1 MLLKRKYAFRNSCVA
16 SSLWKQDLK
25 SRMAA
30 LRHKKRRNASGSVAM
45 ALGEDSKDVEKAF
58 MKLQNGSDIRGVAL
72 PCTQSCSPCVK

>member
-1 MLLKRKYAFRNSCVA
+1 
-16 SSLWKQDLK
+16 
-25 SRMAA
+25 MAA